1 MPVEHLTTVRYWA
14 ALKDAAGTA
23 EDRVDAATLAEA
35 LATVRARHDERFGL
49 VLDRC
54 SLLVDGAQVG
64 RRDPAE
70 VALAGGGEVDCLPPF
85 AGG

>member
-23 EDRVDAATLAEA
+23 EDQVDASTLAEA
-35 LATVRARHDERFGL
+35 LAGVRALHDARFAE
-49 VLDRC
+49 VLARC

-64 RRDPAE
+64 HRDHAE

>member
-1 MPVEHLTTVRYWA
+1 VQHLTTVRYWA

-23 EDRVDAATLAEA
+23 EEQVDAATLAEA
-35 LATVRARHDERFGL
+35 LAAVRARHDDRFTE
-49 VLDRC
+49 VLARC

-64 RRDPAE
+64 PRDHAQVP
-70 VALAGGGEVDCLPPF
+70 LPGGGEVDCLPPF